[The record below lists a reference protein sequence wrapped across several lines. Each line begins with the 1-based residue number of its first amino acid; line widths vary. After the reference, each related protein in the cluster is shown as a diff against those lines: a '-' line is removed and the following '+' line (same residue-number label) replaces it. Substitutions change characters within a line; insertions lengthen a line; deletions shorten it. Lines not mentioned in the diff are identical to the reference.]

1 MTAGAP
7 TRDDLL
13 QAIDRM
19 AGVSVLVV
27 ADLVL
32 DEFEYGEIGRVS
44 REAPVLILNHRR
56 TDRVPGGGAN
66 TVNNIRALDGQ
77 PVVVGRV
84 GEDEPGEH
92 LLGLFRERGIETSG
106 IWRDPA
112 YATPVKRRILAGSAH
127 SVKQQIVRIDR
138 GGGPPVD
145 AGGSPLLAHV
155 REGGARTR
163 GTLISDYSFGL
174 IHPGTITQLSET
186 IRAGGRPFLVD
197 SRSQLRLFRGLTAAT
212 PNLQEVE
219 AALGEPLGGDPERLR
234 RAGTRMRESLQAEAL
249 VVTQGSQGMSIFA
262 RGAPP
267 VHLPVYG
274 TDEVADVTGAGD
286 TVIGTLALA
295 ILSGCRYEA
304 AALLA
309 NYAGGLVVM
318 KRGTATVSRDELRQA
333 LRADPAFERRLR
345 PA

>member
-1 MTAGAP
+1 MTTGAP

-84 GEDEPGEH
+84 GEDEPGE
-92 LLGLFRERGIETSG
+92 
-106 IWRDPA
+106 
-112 YATPVKRRILAGSAH
+112 
-127 SVKQQIVRIDR
+127 DR

-145 AGGSPLLAHV
+145 AGGSPLLARV

-163 GTLISDYSFGL
+163 GTLISDYSFGV
-174 IHPGTITQLSET
+174 IHPGTIAQLSET
-186 IRAGGRPFLVD
+186 IRASGRPFLVD

-219 AALGEPLGGDPERLR
+219 AASGEPLGGDPERLR
-234 RAGTRMRESLQAEAL
+234 RAGTRMRESLQAETL

-333 LRADPAFERRLR
+333 LRTDPAFERRLR